1 VHANLNGEQ
10 SSRPIKYKHKGVKT
24 KACGAH
30 RHKIGGHLLTGK
42 SQSSIQEKQC
52 GKHMPKIG
60 RNLITNKNITFGK
73 LAG

>member
-1 VHANLNGEQ
+1 MHTRVHATLNGEQ

-42 SQSSIQEKQC
+42 LQSSI
-52 GKHMPKIG
+52 M
-60 RNLITNKNITFGK
+60 N
-73 LAG
+73 